1 MQGITGILDIKIK
14 EHRQTCLA
22 TTKTCVAA
30 ALRGCS
36 GFRQWT
42 FCASKLTK
50 ILLPIIN
57 KLEVLLH
64 RDAVKI
70 LAEEF
75 QKDYGLGREQKI
87 RLLSKFFQSSQDFQS
102 KCHDSRSP
110 ANHLISVTKKEAK
123 NEAGCYQNCI
133 ATHFNRSARTSICN
147 LVNLNITQSHFKLL
161 LPFRNGSRQMDI

>member
-22 TTKTCVAA
+22 TTKTCVVA

-87 RLLSKFFQSSQDFQS
+87 RLLSVIFQSSQDFQS
-102 KCHDSRSP
+102 KCHDSCKPFDFGHKKDAIKIASP
-110 ANHLISVTKKEAK
+110 RILIARP
-123 NEAGCYQNCI
+123 APP
-133 ATHFNRSARTSICN
+133 SAIS
-147 LVNLNITQSHFKLL
+147 
-161 LPFRNGSRQMDI
+161 